1 MANNP
6 LQQYFRQPKIFIN
19 LPSQGVYNKPGSL
32 QGEVSNMPVFGMTGM
47 DEILMKTPDA
57 LLSGESTVKV
67 MQSCCPG
74 IIDGWEVTNLDF
86 NLILTAIRI
95 ATFGNTVNV
104 GHKCSACGT
113 ENEFEIDLTRVVD
126 YFAHC
131 SYDNKVVYKNLV
143 IKTKPLTYKQITDF
157 ALRNFQL
164 QQRLNQNIVLTDEE
178 EKKKNFSELFSQL
191 AELQNEIFTEGI
203 EQITVD
209 NTAVNEKEYIR
220 EWLANCDRNAYED
233 IKTTILKNQEIY
245 SSPEHNIE
253 CSGCGKAAKI
263 TVDLDQASFFG
274 KA

>member
-32 QGEVSNMPVFGMTGM
+32 TGEVSNMPVFGMTGM

-67 MQSCCPG
+67 IQSCCPN
-74 IIDGWEVTNLDF
+74 ILDGWEVTNLDF

-95 ATFGNTVNV
+95 ATFGNTITV
-104 GHKCSACGT
+104 GSKCTGCGAD
-113 ENEFEIDLTRVVD
+113 NEYQIDLTRVID
-126 YFAHC
+126 YFAGC
-131 SYDNKVVYKNLV
+131 AYDNKIVYKDLI
-143 IKTKPLTYKQITDF
+143 IKTNPLTYKQITDF
-157 ALRNFQL
+157 ALKNFQL

-191 AELQNEIFTEGI
+191 ADLQNEIFTEGI
-203 EQITVD
+203 EQVTV
-209 NTAVNEKEYIR
+209 NNAVVNEKEYIR
-220 EWLANCDRNAYED
+220 EWLANCDRDAYED

-245 SSPEHNIE
+245 SSPEHDVE
-253 CSGCGKAAKI
+253 CAECKKPAKL
-263 TVDLDQASFFG
+263 TVDLDQTSFFG
-274 KA
+274 NA

>member
-67 MQSCCPG
+67 MQSCCPS

-245 SSPEHNIE
+245 SSPEHDVE

>member
-1 MANNP
+1 
-6 LQQYFRQPKIFIN
+6 
-19 LPSQGVYNKPGSL
+19 
-32 QGEVSNMPVFGMTGM
+32 
-47 DEILMKTPDA
+47 
-57 LLSGESTVKV
+57 
-67 MQSCCPG
+67 
-74 IIDGWEVTNLDF
+74 
-86 NLILTAIRI
+86 
-95 ATFGNTVNV
+95 
-104 GHKCSACGT
+104 
-113 ENEFEIDLTRVVD
+113 
-126 YFAHC
+126 
-131 SYDNKVVYKNLV
+131 VYKNLV

-220 EWLANCDRNAYED
+220 EWLANCDRDAYED

-245 SSPEHNIE
+245 SSPEHDIE

>member
-32 QGEVSNMPVFGMTGM
+32 TGEVSNMPVFGMTGM

-67 MQSCCPG
+67 IQSCCPN
-74 IIDGWEVTNLDF
+74 ILDGWEVTNLDF

-95 ATFGNTVNV
+95 ATFGNTITV
-104 GHKCSACGT
+104 GSKCTGCGAD
-113 ENEFEIDLTRVVD
+113 NEYQIDLTRVID
-126 YFAHC
+126 YFAGC
-131 SYDNKVVYKNLV
+131 AYDNKIVYKDLI

-157 ALRNFQL
+157 ALKNFQL

-191 AELQNEIFTEGI
+191 ADLQNEIFTEGI
-203 EQITVD
+203 EQVTVD
-209 NTAVNEKEYIR
+209 NAVVNEKEYIR
-220 EWLANCDRNAYED
+220 EWLANCDRDAYED

-245 SSPEHNIE
+245 SSPEHDVE
-253 CSGCGKAAKI
+253 CAECKKPAKL
-263 TVDLDQASFFG
+263 TVDLDQTSFFG
-274 KA
+274 NA

>member
-19 LPSQGVYNKPGSL
+19 LPSQGVYNKPGSI

-57 LLSGESTVKV
+57 LLTGESTVKV

-74 IIDGWEVTNLDF
+74 IVDGWEVTNLDF

-95 ATFGNTVNV
+95 ATFGNSVAV
-104 GHKCSACGT
+104 SSKCTGCDT
-113 ENEFEIDLTRVVD
+113 DNEYEIDLTRVVD

-131 SYDNKVVYKNLV
+131 SYDNKIVYKDLV

-157 ALRNFQL
+157 ALENFQL

-178 EKKKNFSELFSQL
+178 EKKKNFSELFEQL
-191 AELQNEIFTEGI
+191 ANLQNRIFTEGI
-203 EQITVD
+203 ESITV
-209 NTAVNEKEYIR
+209 NNSVVTEKEYIR
-220 EWLANCDRNAYED
+220 EWLANCDRSAYED
-233 IKTTILKNQEIY
+233 IKTTILKNQEKY
-245 SSPEHNIE
+245 SSPEHDVE
-253 CSGCGKAAKI
+253 CATCGKAAKI
-263 TVDLDQASFFG
+263 MVDLDQASFFG
-274 KA
+274 NA

>member
-19 LPSQGVYNKPGSL
+19 LPSQGVYNKSGSL

-57 LLSGESTVKV
+57 LLTGESTVKV

-95 ATFGNTVNV
+95 ATFGNTVVV
-104 GHKCSACGT
+104 GSKCTGCGT
-113 ENEFEIDLTRVVD
+113 DNEYEIDLTRVVD

-220 EWLANCDRNAYED
+220 EWLANCDRDAYED

-245 SSPEHNIE
+245 SSPEHDIE

>member
-19 LPSQGVYNKPGSL
+19 LPSQGVYNKPGSIH
-32 QGEVSNMPVFGMTGM
+32 GEVSNMAVFGMTGM

-57 LLSGESTVKV
+57 LLTGESTVKV

-95 ATFGNTVNV
+95 ATFGNSIVV
-104 GHKCSACGT
+104 GSKCTGCST
-113 ENEFEIDLTRVVD
+113 DNEYEIDLTKVVD

-131 SYDNKVVYKNLV
+131 SYDNKIVYKDLV

-178 EKKKNFSELFSQL
+178 EKKKNFSELFEQL
-191 AELQNEIFTEGI
+191 ANLQNEIFTEGI
-203 EQITVD
+203 ESITV
-209 NTAVNEKEYIR
+209 NNSVVTEKEYIR
-220 EWLANCDRNAYED
+220 EWLANCDRSAYDD
-233 IKTTILKNQEIY
+233 IKTTILKNQEKY
-245 SSPEHNIE
+245 SSPEHDVE
-253 CSGCGKAAKI
+253 CSNCGKAAKI
-263 TVDLDQASFFG
+263 MVDLDQTSFFG
-274 KA
+274 NA

>member
-19 LPSQGVYNKPGSL
+19 LPSQGVYNKPGSI

-57 LLSGESTVKV
+57 LLTGESTVKV

-95 ATFGNTVNV
+95 ATFGNSVVVTS
-104 GHKCSACGT
+104 KCTGCGT
-113 ENEFEIDLTRVVD
+113 DNDYEIDLTRVVD

-131 SYDNKVVYKNLV
+131 SYDNKIVYKNLV

-178 EKKKNFSELFSQL
+178 EKKKNFSDLFEQL
-191 AELQNEIFTEGI
+191 ANLQNEIFTEGI
-203 EQITVD
+203 ESVTVD
-209 NTAVNEKEYIR
+209 SSVVNEKEYIR
-220 EWLANCDRNAYED
+220 EWLANCDRDAYED
-233 IKTTILKNQEIY
+233 IKTTILKNQEKY
-245 SSPEHNIE
+245 SSPEHDVE
-253 CSGCGKAAKI
+253 CSNCGKAAKLTI
-263 TVDLDQASFFG
+263 DLDQASFFG

>member
-57 LLSGESTVKV
+57 LLTGESTVKV
-67 MQSCCPG
+67 MQSCCPS

-95 ATFGNTVNV
+95 ATFGNTINV
-104 GHKCSACGT
+104 GHKCSGCGT
-113 ENEFEIDLTRVVD
+113 ENEFQIDLTRVVD

-131 SYDNKVVYKNLV
+131 NYDNKVVYKNLV

-178 EKKKNFSELFSQL
+178 EKKKNFSELFEQL

-203 EQITVD
+203 EQVTVD
-209 NTAVNEKEYIR
+209 NTVVNEKEYIR
-220 EWLANCDRNAYED
+220 EWLANCDRDAYED

-245 SSPEHNIE
+245 SSPEHDVE
-253 CSGCGKAAKI
+253 CSECGKAAKI
-263 TVDLDQASFFG
+263 TVDLDQTSFFG

>member
-67 MQSCCPG
+67 MQSCCPS

-157 ALRNFQL
+157 ALKNFQL

-245 SSPEHNIE
+245 SSPEHDVE

>member
-19 LPSQGVYNKPGSL
+19 LPSQGVYNKPGSI

-57 LLSGESTVKV
+57 LLTGESTVKV

-74 IIDGWEVTNLDF
+74 IVDGWEVTNLDF

-95 ATFGNTVNV
+95 ATFGNSVTVSS
-104 GHKCSACGT
+104 KCTGCDT
-113 ENEFEIDLTRVVD
+113 DNEYEIDLTRVID

-131 SYDNKVVYKNLV
+131 SYDNKIVYKDLV

-157 ALRNFQL
+157 ALENFQL

-178 EKKKNFSELFSQL
+178 EKKKNFSELFEQL
-191 AELQNEIFTEGI
+191 ANLQNKIFTEGV
-203 EQITVD
+203 ESITV
-209 NTAVNEKEYIR
+209 NNSVVTEKEYIR
-220 EWLANCDRNAYED
+220 EWLANCDRSAYED
-233 IKTTILKNQEIY
+233 IKTTILKNQEKY
-245 SSPEHNIE
+245 SSPEHDVE
-253 CSGCGKAAKI
+253 CATCGKAAKI
-263 TVDLDQASFFG
+263 MVDLDQASFFG
-274 KA
+274 NA

>member
-19 LPSQGVYNKPGSL
+19 LPSQGVYNKPGSI
-32 QGEVSNMPVFGMTGM
+32 QGEVSNMPIFGMTGM

-57 LLSGESTVKV
+57 LLTGESTVKV

-74 IIDGWEVTNLDF
+74 IVDGWEVTNLDF

-95 ATFGNTVNV
+95 ATFGNSIAVSS
-104 GHKCSACGT
+104 KCTGCGT
-113 ENEFEIDLTRVVD
+113 DNDYEIDLTRVVD
-126 YFAHC
+126 YFSHC
-131 SYDNKVVYKNLV
+131 SYDNKIVYKNLV

-178 EKKKNFSELFSQL
+178 EKKKNFSDLFGQL

-203 EQITVD
+203 EHVTVD
-209 NTAVNEKEYIR
+209 NAVVNEKEYIR
-220 EWLANCDRNAYED
+220 EWLANCDRDAYED
-233 IKTTILKNQEIY
+233 IKTTILKNQEKY
-245 SSPEHNIE
+245 SSPEHDVE
-253 CSGCGKAAKI
+253 CSNCGKAAKLTI
-263 TVDLDQASFFG
+263 DLDQASFFG
-274 KA
+274 NA

>member
-1 MANNP
+1 
-6 LQQYFRQPKIFIN
+6 
-19 LPSQGVYNKPGSL
+19 VYNKPGSL

-57 LLSGESTVKV
+57 LLTGESTVKV

-74 IIDGWEVTNLDF
+74 IVDGWEVTNLDF

-95 ATFGNTVNV
+95 ATFGNSIAVSS
-104 GHKCSACGT
+104 KCTGCGT
-113 ENEFEIDLTRVVD
+113 DNDYEIDLTRVVE

-131 SYDNKVVYKNLV
+131 SYDNKIVYKNLV

-191 AELQNEIFTEGI
+191 AGLQNEIFTEGI
-203 EQITVD
+203 EQVTVD
-209 NTAVNEKEYIR
+209 NTVVNEKEYIR
-220 EWLANCDRNAYED
+220 EWLANCDRDAYED
-233 IKTTILKNQEIY
+233 IKTTILKNQEKY
-245 SSPEHNIE
+245 SSPEHDVE
-253 CSGCGKAAKI
+253 CLECGKAAKI
-263 TVDLDQASFFG
+263 LVDLDQASFFG
-274 KA
+274 NA